1 VFDEGPAFDP
11 VDGRYN
17 IAILGADSGD
27 NRDGVR
33 TDSMA
38 LLSVDAKTGKSLMI
52 SIPRNFQKAQFA
64 ADSPMKKAWPKG
76 YDCGNE

>member
-1 VFDEGPAFDP
+1 
-11 VDGRYN
+11 
-17 IAILGADSGD
+17 
-27 NRDGVR
+27 
-33 TDSMA
+33 MA

-76 YDCGNE
+76 YDCGNECLFNAIYRDAWTITPTPSPPR